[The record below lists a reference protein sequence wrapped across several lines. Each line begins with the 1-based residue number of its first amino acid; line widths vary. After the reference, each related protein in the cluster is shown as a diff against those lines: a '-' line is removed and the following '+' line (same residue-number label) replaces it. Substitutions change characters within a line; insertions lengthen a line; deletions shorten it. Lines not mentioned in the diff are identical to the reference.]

1 MLTIL
6 ILFWHRVSNQP
17 DNIMVVGLSMPYSLQ
32 NVNHPQGAAIYL
44 WGHLIYGTSYPMLS
58 DLFFVLV
65 SILFVWTYFR
75 LQPKF
80 ITPEVDR
87 AHTLWKLI
95 SILLLIYSV
104 LRLSWFRISPMYISV
119 ILLLAFIL
127 ILYIS
132 IKLPQGLL
140 MTESQ
145 LNWIY
150 DLIIQISEP
159 DNIVESEDLTD
170 YLLLVAKTMETV

>member
-1 MLTIL
+1 
-6 ILFWHRVSNQP
+6 
-17 DNIMVVGLSMPYSLQ
+17 
-32 NVNHPQGAAIYL
+32 
-44 WGHLIYGTSYPMLS
+44 
-58 DLFFVLV
+58 
-65 SILFVWTYFR
+65 
-75 LQPKF
+75 
-80 ITPEVDR
+80 
-87 AHTLWKLI
+87 
-95 SILLLIYSV
+95 
-104 LRLSWFRISPMYISV
+104 MYISV